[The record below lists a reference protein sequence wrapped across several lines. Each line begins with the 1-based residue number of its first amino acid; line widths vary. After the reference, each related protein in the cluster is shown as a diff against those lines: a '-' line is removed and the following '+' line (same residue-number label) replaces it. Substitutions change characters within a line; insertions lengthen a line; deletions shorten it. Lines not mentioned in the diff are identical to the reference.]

1 MSTWV
6 SNPVIVPKKN
16 TDIQRVCVG
25 YISLNKHCP
34 KDPFPLPRIDQ
45 IIDSTAGCERLSFL
59 DAYSGYNQIKLKKED
74 EEKIAFITPYGVF
87 CYQVMPFGLK
97 NAGATYQQMM
107 QNCLGS
113 QIGRNIQV
121 YIDDVVI
128 TTRKEESLISDL
140 AETFDNLNRYKLKL
154 NPTKCSFGVSVGQL
168 LGFLVSARGIE
179 ANPEKIQA
187 ILTMGK
193 PTKLHDVQK
202 LAGRVAALSRF
213 VPRLGEKALPFY
225 ALMKKSDDKFEWT
238 EEADVAFAQLKK
250 VLSTPPVLVAPNEKE
265 PLLLYIAA
273 THQVVS
279 TVLVVERSE
288 EGKAHGVQRP
298 VYFISEVLSPT
309 KQRYPHY
316 QKLAYS
322 VFTTAQKLRQYF
334 AVHPIIVVNEAPLSN
349 ILNNPSATGRVSLW
363 GIELSPLDIMYE
375 KRKAIKSQI
384 LPDFTAEW
392 LELQS
397 AGPPDLSSVWTMYF
411 DSSKRIQGAGA
422 GVVLISPQGDKLK
435 YVLRMSF
442 PQASNNEAEYEAL
455 LHEIK
460 MAKACGATRLKIFGD
475 SNLVVQQVMNKCDAI
490 SHNMTAYRNLYY
502 YLEGIFDGCKISHV
516 SRASNEEADNLANIG
531 SQCLPVPQGVFWE
544 KIIERSIK
552 NSKTSTTEEQGQ
564 HQATG
569 SGAGKASTAEPEEV
583 MMIEE
588 TWMQPY
594 LAYMINKTLPEDTVE
609 AKRIIRRSKAFIML
623 QGKLYKKSISGV

>member
-1 MSTWV
+1 
-6 SNPVIVPKKN
+6 
-16 TDIQRVCVG
+16 
-25 YISLNKHCP
+25 
-34 KDPFPLPRIDQ
+34 
-45 IIDSTAGCERLSFL
+45 
-59 DAYSGYNQIKLKKED
+59 
-74 EEKIAFITPYGVF
+74 VF
-87 CYQVMPFGLK
+87 CYQVMPFDLK
-97 NAGATYQQMM
+97 NAGATYHRMM
-107 QNCLGS
+107 QNCLRS
-113 QIGRNIQV
+113 QIGHNIQV

-128 TTRKEESLISDL
+128 TMRKEESLISDL

-154 NPTKCSFGVSVGQL
+154 NPTKCSFGVSAGQL

-193 PTKLHDVQK
+193 PRKLHDVQK

-213 VPRLGEKALPFY
+213 VARLGEKALPFY

-238 EEADVAFAQLKK
+238 EEADVAFTQLKK

-265 PLLLYIAA
+265 PLLLYITA
-273 THQVVS
+273 THQMVS
-279 TVLVVERSE
+279 TVLVVKRSE

-298 VYFISEVLSPT
+298 VYFISKVLSPT

-322 VFTTAQKLRQYF
+322 VFTIARKLRQYF

-363 GIELSPLDIMYE
+363 GIELSPLDITYE

-384 LPDFTAEW
+384 LTDFIAEW

-411 DSSKRIQGAGA
+411 DGSKRIQGIGA

-435 YVLRMSF
+435 YVLWMSF
-442 PQASNNEAEYEAL
+442 PQASNNEAEYKAL
-455 LHEIK
+455 LHGMK
-460 MAKACGATRLKIFGD
+460 MAKTCGATRLKILGD
-475 SNLVVQQVMNKCDAI
+475 SNLVVQQVMNKCDTV
-490 SHNMTAYRNLYY
+490 SDNMTAYRNLYY
-502 YLEGIFDGCKISHV
+502 YLEGTFDGCLVSHV

-531 SQCLPVPQGVFWE
+531 SQCLPLPQGVFWE
-544 KIIERSIK
+544 EIIERSIK
-552 NSKTSTTEEQGQ
+552 NKTSTTEEQGQ
-564 HQATG
+564 HQTTG
-569 SGAGKASTAEPEEV
+569 SGAGKTSATEPEEV

-609 AKRIIRRSKAFIML
+609 AKKIIRRSKAFVVL
-623 QGKLYKKSISGV
+623 QGKLYKKSISGVLQ